1 MNGLQKKL
9 IFYKQQAENLPRSIS
24 KMVRDTVIENVS
36 DYLDTLND
44 VSEAE
49 ELKML
54 ERKPRQSDLN
64 TNKNYRDRV
73 NLFKDLN
80 RQVKQETGQEILDEE
95 SLGVPLKTAL
105 IDDSILQLYK
115 MANEI
120 ALLIK
125 SGKIDGPSLTVL
137 VEKAIDNV
145 TKKASTHEVKDMLSE
160 LIAQVE
166 INYGKL
172 IMQDLEKEKE
182 AFFKGIVASVNKLS
196 IRSK

>member
-1 MNGLQKKL
+1 MSNLEKKL
-9 IFYKQQAENLPRSIS
+9 IFYKKQVEDLPKNIS
-24 KMVRDTVIENVS
+24 KMVRDTVVKNVT
-36 DYLDTLND
+36 DYLDTLNN
-44 VSEAE
+44 VSDAE

-64 TNKNYRDRV
+64 TNKNYRDRI
-73 NLFKDLN
+73 NSFKDLN
-80 RQVKQETGQEILDEE
+80 RQVKQETGQEVLDQE

-125 SGKIDGPSLTVL
+125 SGKIDGPSLNIL
-137 VEKAIDNV
+137 VEKAVDNV
-145 TKKASTHEVKDMLSE
+145 TRKTSTHEVKDMLTE

-166 INYGKL
+166 VNYGRI
-172 IMQDLEKEKE
+172 IMQDIQKEKDE
-182 AFFKGIVASVNKLS
+182 FFKSISKSVNQIK
-196 IRSK
+196 IKGK

>member
-9 IFYKQQAENLPRSIS
+9 IFYKQQAENLPKHIS
-24 KMVRDTVIENVS
+24 KMVRDTVVENVS
-36 DYLDTLND
+36 NYLDTLND

-73 NLFKDLN
+73 NAFKDLN
-80 RQVKQETGQEILDEE
+80 RQVKQETGQEVLDQE

-145 TKKASTHEVKDMLSE
+145 TRKTSTHEVKDMLSE

-182 AFFKGIVASVNKLS
+182 IFFKGIAASVNKLS

>member
-9 IFYKQQAENLPRSIS
+9 IFYKQQAENLPKHIS
-24 KMVRDTVIENVS
+24 KMVRDTVVENVS
-36 DYLDTLND
+36 NYLDTLND

-73 NLFKDLN
+73 NAFKDLN
-80 RQVKQETGQEILDEE
+80 RQVKQETGQEVLDQE

-145 TKKASTHEVKDMLSE
+145 TKKTSTHEVKDMLSE

-182 AFFKGIVASVNKLS
+182 IFFKGIAASVNKLS

>member
-1 MNGLQKKL
+1 MNSFQKKL
-9 IFYKQQAENLPRSIS
+9 IFYKQQAENLPKNIS
-24 KMVRDTVIENVS
+24 KIVRDTVVENVS

-44 VSEAE
+44 VSEGE

-73 NLFKDLN
+73 NSFKDLN

-125 SGKIDGPSLTVL
+125 SGKIDGPSLAVL

-160 LIAQVE
+160 LVAQVE
-166 INYGKL
+166 VTYGKL

-182 AFFKGIVASVNKLS
+182 NFFKGIVASVNKIS

>member
-1 MNGLQKKL
+1 MTALQKKIL
-9 IFYKQQAENLPRSIS
+9 FYTQQAKDLPKSIAT
-24 KMVRDTVIENVS
+24 MVRDTVVKNVS

-54 ERKPRQSDLN
+54 ERKPRQSDMN
-64 TNKNYRDRV
+64 TNKTYRDRV
-73 NLFKDLN
+73 NSFKDLN
-80 RQVKQETGQEILDEE
+80 RQVKQETGQEILDQE

-137 VEKAIDNV
+137 VEKAVDNV
-145 TKKASTHEVKDMLSE
+145 TRKTSTHEVKDMMNE
-160 LIAQVE
+160 LVAQVE
-166 INYGKL
+166 VTYGRL
-172 IMQDLEKEKE
+172 IMQDIEKDKE
-182 AFFKGIVASVNKLS
+182 AFLKKSRIK
-196 IRSK
+196 

>member
-1 MNGLQKKL
+1 MNSLQKKL
-9 IFYKQQAENLPRSIS
+9 IFYKQQAENLPKNIS
-24 KMVRDTVIENVS
+24 KIVRDTVVENVS

-44 VSEAE
+44 VSEGE

-73 NLFKDLN
+73 NSFKDLN
-80 RQVKQETGQEILDEE
+80 RQVKQETGQEILDQE

-115 MANEI
+115 MANEV

-145 TKKASTHEVKDMLSE
+145 TKKTSTHEVKGMLSE

-166 INYGKL
+166 VKYGKL

-182 AFFKGIVASVNKLS
+182 EFFKSIRASVNKIS

>member
-1 MNGLQKKL
+1 MSNLEKKL
-9 IFYKQQAENLPRSIS
+9 IFYKKQVEDLPKNIS
-24 KMVRDTVIENVS
+24 KMVRDTVIKNVT
-36 DYLDTLND
+36 DYLDTLNN
-44 VSEAE
+44 VSDAE

-64 TNKNYRDRV
+64 TNKNYRDRI
-73 NLFKDLN
+73 NSFKDLN
-80 RQVKQETGQEILDEE
+80 RQVKQETGQEVLDQE

-125 SGKIDGPSLTVL
+125 SGKIDGPSLNIL
-137 VEKAIDNV
+137 VEKAVDNV
-145 TKKASTHEVKDMLSE
+145 TRKTSTHEVKDMLTE

-166 INYGKL
+166 VNYGRI
-172 IMQDLEKEKE
+172 IMQDIQKEKDE
-182 AFFKGIVASVNKLS
+182 FFKSISKSVNQIK
-196 IRSK
+196 IKGK

>member
-1 MNGLQKKL
+1 MNSFQKKL
-9 IFYKQQAENLPRSIS
+9 IFYKQQAENLPKNIS
-24 KMVRDTVIENVS
+24 KIVRDTVVENVS

-44 VSEAE
+44 VSEGE

-73 NLFKDLN
+73 NSFKDLN

-125 SGKIDGPSLTVL
+125 SGKIDGPSLAIL

-160 LIAQVE
+160 LVAQVE
-166 INYGKL
+166 VTYGKL

-182 AFFKGIVASVNKLS
+182 NFFKGIVASVNKIS